1 MPNTNA
7 STEDQAVKE
16 IGRAVT
22 KMQAGV
28 LAVVFAFFGGA
39 SLFLMTVWLLIKS
52 GPNVG
57 AHLRLL
63 GNYFPGYSV
72 TWLGSIVGLFYGA
85 LVGGAIGWS
94 LGTIYNKVARLRE
107 R

>member
-1 MPNTNA
+1 VQNGDPPG
-7 STEDQAVKE
+7 EELAVKE
-16 IGRAVT
+16 IGRAVA

-28 LAVVFAFFGGA
+28 LAVVFALLGGG
-39 SLFLMTVWLLIKS
+39 SLFLMTVWLLIRS

-63 GNYFPGYSV
+63 SNYFPGYSV
-72 TWLGSIVGLFYGA
+72 TWLGSFVGFLYGA
-85 LVGGAIGWS
+85 LVGGLIGWS
-94 LGTIYNKVARLRE
+94 IGTIYNKIARLRQ

>member
-1 MPNTNA
+1 MN
-7 STEDQAVKE
+7 SSSEDQAIKE
-16 IGRAVT
+16 IGRAVA

-28 LAVVFAFFGGA
+28 LAIVFAVLGGG
-39 SLFLMTVWLLIKS
+39 SLFLATLWLVIKD
-52 GPNVG
+52 GPYVG

-72 TWLGSIVGLFYGA
+72 TWLGSFIGLFYGA
-85 LVGGAIGWS
+85 LVGGVIGWS
-94 LGTIYNKVARLRE
+94 IGTIYNKIVRLRQ